1 MNEPRLGI
9 GLHQLGSGFK
19 INHTDGIVD
28 VSQGVM
34 SNTVAV
40 ANNVV
45 NTSRMV
51 FDGTRLGISGGN
63 LVISMVSGSANF
75 AILAEHEYPGGSFSV
90 HNGGTGTPITVT
102 TSDTVIGDAGFEAGE
117 RAVFTLRNFTTG
129 ALYQGTL
136 WSHSN
141 GGNWSG
147 WVTKIGMS
155 SSLPVA
161 VDSTLAINNGL
172 IGRVA
177 TPGEILQVV
186 ALNNADLPVTGSGT
200 VMCQFT
206 YSFTPKSANSKL
218 IITADADIAVAGY
231 GAGKWTSSVLYRGTS
246 IAAKSNTWD
255 SAAGVD
261 ARGAPLMPIQAVVD
275 SNISTLA
282 GQIIVRLALVT
293 GGDTGSIGSRNLTVV
308 EIAK

>member
-1 MNEPRLGI
+1 MDKQRLGI

-19 INHTDGIVD
+19 INRTEGIVD
-28 VSQGVM
+28 VAQGVM

-40 ANNVV
+40 ANNVS
-45 NTSRMV
+45 NTARMV
-51 FDGTRLGISGGN
+51 FDNTSIGMSGGN

-75 AILAEHEYPGGSFSV
+75 AILTEHEYPGGSVSA

-102 TSDTVIGDAGFEAGE
+102 TANTVIGDTGFVAGE

-129 ALYQGTL
+129 ALYQGTV
-136 WSHSN
+136 WVHSN

-147 WVTKIGMS
+147 WVTKVGMS

-177 TPGEILQVV
+177 APGEILQVV

-200 VMCQFT
+200 ATCQFT

-218 IITADADIAVAGY
+218 IITADADIGIS
-231 GAGKWTSSVLYRGTS
+231 GFGTDKWASSVLYRGTS
-246 IAAKSNTWD
+246 IAAKSNTW
-255 SAAGVD
+255 SD
-261 ARGAPLMPIQAVVD
+261 ASGSPLMPIQAVVD
-275 SNISTLA
+275 SNTSIVA
-282 GQIIVRLALVT
+282 AQIIVMLARVT
-293 GGDTGSIGSRNLTVV
+293 GNDTGSIGSRNLTVV

>member
-1 MNEPRLGI
+1 MDEPRLGL

-19 INHTDGIVD
+19 INHTEGIVD
-28 VSQGVM
+28 VAQGVM

-40 ANNVV
+40 ANTV
-45 NTSRMV
+45 NNTARMV
-51 FDGTRLGISGGN
+51 FDNTSIGMSGGN

-75 AILAEHEYPGGSFSV
+75 AILSEHEYPGGSFSA

-102 TSDTVIGDAGFEAGE
+102 TADTVIGDPGFVAGE

-129 ALYQGTL
+129 ALYQGTV
-136 WSHSN
+136 WGHSN

-147 WVTKIGMS
+147 WVTKVGMS

-177 TPGEILQVV
+177 APGEILQVV

-200 VMCQFT
+200 ATCQFT

-218 IITADADIAVAGY
+218 IITADADIVVSGF
-231 GAGKWTSSVLYRGTS
+231 GTGKWASSVLYRGTS
-246 IAAKSNTWD
+246 IAAKSNTW
-255 SAAGVD
+255 SAA
-261 ARGAPLMPIQAVVD
+261 RGSPLMPIQAVVD
-275 SNISTLA
+275 SNTSIA
-282 GQIIVRLALVT
+282 AAQIIVMLARVT
-293 GGDTGSIGSRNLTVV
+293 GDDTGSIGSRNLTVV